1 MRVER
6 TSYSG
11 LMIVSKLD
19 SKLIGNLLYIR
30 NVEKITEINNKK
42 ITSLTI
48 RKYHN
53 MMKLMAT
60 IEISTSYFYFHRITS
75 VDGIIFYSSNNQ
87 FIKYY

>member
-1 MRVER
+1 MRVGR

-11 LMIVSKLD
+11 SMIVSKLD

-53 MMKLMAT
+53 MMELMVA
-60 IEISTSYFYFHRITS
+60 IEIFILL
-75 VDGIIFYSSNNQ
+75 IFI
-87 FIKYY
+87 FIESLA

>member
-53 MMKLMAT
+53 MMELMVA
-60 IEISTSYFYFHRITS
+60 IEIFILL
-75 VDGIIFYSSNNQ
+75 IFI
-87 FIKYY
+87 FIESLA

>member
-6 TSYSG
+6 ISYSG
-11 LMIVSKLD
+11 LTIVSKLN

-42 ITSLTI
+42 ITSSTI

-53 MMKLMAT
+53 MYETYA
-60 IEISTSYFYFHRITS
+60 TSYFIELLAEMNNFFILPRINL
-75 VDGIIFYSSNNQ
+75 SST
-87 FIKYY
+87 IE

>member
-6 TSYSG
+6 IFYSG
-11 LMIVSKLD
+11 ITILSKLD

-53 MMKLMAT
+53 MYETFAA
-60 IEISTSYFYFHRITS
+60 IEISTSYFHRIT
-75 VDGIIFYSSNNQ
+75 IFIESLADM
-87 FIKYY
+87 K

>member
-1 MRVER
+1 
-6 TSYSG
+6 
-11 LMIVSKLD
+11 MIVSKLD

-53 MMKLMAT
+53 MMELMVA
-60 IEISTSYFYFHRITS
+60 IEIFILL
-75 VDGIIFYSSNNQ
+75 IFI
-87 FIKYY
+87 FIESLA

>member
-53 MMKLMAT
+53 IMKLMAA
-60 IEISTSYFYFHRITS
+60 IEISTSYFYFLH
-75 VDGIIFYSSNNQ
+75 
-87 FIKYY
+87 